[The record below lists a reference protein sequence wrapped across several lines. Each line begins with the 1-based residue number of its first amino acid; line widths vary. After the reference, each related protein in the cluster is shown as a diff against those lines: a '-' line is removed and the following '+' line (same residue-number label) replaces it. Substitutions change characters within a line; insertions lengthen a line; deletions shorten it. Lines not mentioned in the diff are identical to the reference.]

1 MGRVNIAADSE
12 LIKEIEKEAKSRGY
26 TIYSLTN
33 LALKAMLEMIK
44 MGEDSTKLQDI
55 VELYKV
61 FKDLDIVPVTS
72 WYIESLAK
80 LAYEK
85 DQKGFQSI
93 CEGAG
98 LQVASYLKSRASTLE
113 ELMSVYES
121 VKSALPIKDLKIRK
135 LENDDFELRLAG
147 TGFSLESTFCAS
159 MVFKKIVESYGFTI
173 LELTPSPGGII
184 YAKARISSQS

>member
-1 MGRVNIAADSE
+1 MGRVNIAADSD
-12 LIKEIEKEAKSRGY
+12 LIKEIEKEAKVRGY

-44 MGEDSTKLQDI
+44 TGEDSTRLQDL

-61 FKDLDIVPVTS
+61 FKDLDVIPVTS
-72 WYIESLAK
+72 WYIENLAK

-85 DQKGFQSI
+85 DQKGFQSL

-98 LQVASYLKSRASTLE
+98 MQVASYLKSKASTLE
-113 ELMSVYES
+113 ELMLFYEN
-121 VKSALPIKDLKIRK
+121 VKSTLPIKDLKIRK
-135 LENDDFELRLAG
+135 LEGDDIELRLTG

-159 MVFKKIVESYGFTI
+159 MVFKKIIESYGFTI
-173 LELTPSPGGII
+173 VEIVPSPGGII
-184 YAKARISSQS
+184 YVRARVNQP

>member
-12 LIKEIEKEAKSRGY
+12 LIKELEKEAKSRGY
-26 TIYSLTN
+26 TIFSLTN
-33 LALKAMLEMIK
+33 LALRAMLEMIR
-44 MGEDSTKLQDI
+44 MGEDSTKLQEL
-55 VELYKV
+55 VELHKI
-61 FKDLDIVPVTS
+61 FKDLDVVPITS

-85 DQKGFQSI
+85 DQKAFQTV

-113 ELMSVYES
+113 ELIVVYEN
-121 VKSALPIKDLKIRK
+121 VKSVLPIKDLKVKKI
-135 LENDDFELRLAG
+135 EDDEFEVRLTG

-159 MVFKKIVESYGFTI
+159 MVFKKVLESYGFTV
-173 LELTPSPGGII
+173 LDLTPSPGGII
-184 YAKARISSQS
+184 YAKAKFST